1 MHEAGIAYQI
11 IRLVESVCREHQ
23 LTRVARVTVE
33 LGEVSGVVEDYLTS
47 VWNWAVKK
55 NELLKGAELRFE
67 QIDAVTICNSC
78 GRTYPTIPQGK
89 QCPNCHSYDTVLLH
103 GNEFLIREIEAC

>member
-11 IRLVESVCREHQ
+11 IGLVESVCREHQ
-23 LTRVARVTVE
+23 LTCVARVTVE

-47 VWNWAVKK
+47 VWLWAVKK

-78 GRTYPTIPQGK
+78 GTTYLTIPQGK

-103 GNEFLIREIEAC
+103 GNEFIIKEIEAC